1 MYFFFITATCMYMY
15 VYFFYRFFKICDKRT
30 EWAT

>member
-1 MYFFFITATCMYMY
+1 MYFFITATCMYMY